1 MLYEQLRVIPLSSD
15 QARQKDHHMH
25 ATEERQGAQ
34 PDLIPS
40 EALQPVSPETP
51 RMRARWIIQPSRGGW
66 SDYAISEWELTR
78 AGFSDHHPH
87 DEVSFILAGELH
99 IEVNGIEV
107 IGSAGDSIRVPA
119 GTTGRYWAP
128 RYARM
133 MGIYG
138 PNPDGAE
145 SQYLKYWET
154 D

>member
-1 MLYEQLRVIPLSSD
+1 
-15 QARQKDHHMH
+15 
-25 ATEERQGAQ
+25 
-34 PDLIPS
+34 
-40 EALQPVSPETP
+40 
-51 RMRARWIIQPSRGGW
+51 MRARWIIQPNRGGW
-66 SDYAISEWELTR
+66 NDYAISEWELTR

-87 DEVSFILAGELH
+87 DEVSFIMAGELH
-99 IEVNGIEV
+99 VEVNGVEV

-138 PNPDGAE
+138 PNPDGGE